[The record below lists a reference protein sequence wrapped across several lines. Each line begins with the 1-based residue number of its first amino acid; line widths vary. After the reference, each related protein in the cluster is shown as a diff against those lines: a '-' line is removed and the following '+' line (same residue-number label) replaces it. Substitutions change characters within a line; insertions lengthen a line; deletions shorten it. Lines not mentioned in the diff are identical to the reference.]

1 MELLHKVMKYFSI
14 FQSNN
19 APKSQNFA
27 SEGAVMASETSSLD
41 RVEGAKVAAI
51 AAALHHHDQE
61 NNDVRAKVAAIA
73 AAIHHHELENSQNG
87 GLLGIAAV
95 VAAIHHR
102 NNLMK

>member
-1 MELLHKVMKYFSI
+1 MELLNKVMKYFSI

-27 SEGAVMASETSSLD
+27 SEGAILASETSSLD
-41 RVEGAKVAAI
+41 PTDRAKVAAI

-61 NNDVRAKVAAIA
+61 NNDVRAKVAAIV
-73 AAIHHHELENSQNG
+73 AAIHHNELENSQNG